1 MHKRGV
7 YADFKPGDIV
17 RYRVV
22 MEQMDI
28 FNGITTD
35 VMKYNGIIIEETNKI
50 PKSAPGLPGF
60 SKKNWSYYKVYCI
73 YTGRIIDISFSDIEK
88 I

>member
-7 YADFKPGDIV
+7 YAYFKPGDIV

-35 VMKYNGIIIEETNKI
+35 IMKYDGIIIKEINKI
-50 PKSAPGLPGF
+50 PENKAQAPALRNG
-60 SKKNWSYYKVYCI
+60 WSYYKIYCI
-73 YTGRIIDISFSDIEK
+73 YTGRIFEISHSDIEK

>member
-7 YADFKPGDIV
+7 YAFFKPGDIV
-17 RYRVV
+17 KYRVV

-35 VMKYNGIIIEETNKI
+35 VMKYDGIIIEETNKI
-50 PKSAPGLPGF
+50 PESASRLPGF
-60 SKKNWSYYKVYCI
+60 AKSWSYYKVYCI
-73 YTGRIIDISFSDIEK
+73 CTGRIIKVSFSDIEK

>member
-1 MHKRGV
+1 MNKHGV
-7 YADFKPGDIV
+7 YAFFDPGDIV
-17 RYRVV
+17 KYRVV

-35 VMKYNGIIIEETNKI
+35 VMKYDGIIIEKI
-50 PKSAPGLPGF
+50 KDKLSQKPNFPVVKDNLA
-60 SKKNWSYYKVYCI
+60 YYRVYCI
-73 YTGRIIDISFSDIEK
+73 YTGRIIEISFSDIEK

>member
-1 MHKRGV
+1 MHKHGV
-7 YADFKPGDIV
+7 FAEFKPGDIV
-17 RYRVV
+17 KYRVV

-35 VMKYNGIIIEETNKI
+35 IMKYNGIIIKQTNKE
-50 PKSAPGLPGF
+50 PDSKTKLTGLANDWF
-60 SKKNWSYYKVYCI
+60 YYKIYCI
-73 YTGRIIDISFSDIEK
+73 YTGRIFEISHSDIEK

>member
-1 MHKRGV
+1 MHKWGV
-7 YADFKPGDIV
+7 YAKFKPGDV
-17 RYRVV
+17 VKYRVV

-35 VMKYNGIIIEETNKI
+35 VMKYDGIIIGETNKI
-50 PKSAPGLPGF
+50 PESAVKLPG
-60 SKKNWSYYKVYCI
+60 SAKNWSYYKVYCI
-73 YTGRIIDISFSDIEK
+73 YTGRVINISFSDIEK

>member
-1 MHKRGV
+1 MHKWGV
-7 YADFKPGDIV
+7 YAKFKPGDV
-17 RYRVV
+17 VKYHVV

-35 VMKYNGIIIEETNKI
+35 VMKYDGIIIEETNKI
-50 PKSAPGLPGF
+50 PESAVKLPG
-60 SKKNWSYYKVYCI
+60 SATSWSYYKVYCI
-73 YTGRIIDISFSDIEK
+73 YTGRIIKISFSDIEK

>member
-7 YADFKPGDIV
+7 YAFFKPGDIV
-17 RYRVV
+17 KYRVV

-35 VMKYNGIIIEETNKI
+35 VMKYDGIIIEETNKI
-50 PKSAPGLPGF
+50 PESARRSPSYAKS
-60 SKKNWSYYKVYCI
+60 WSYYKVYCI
-73 YTGRIIDISFSDIEK
+73 YTGRIIKISFSDIEK